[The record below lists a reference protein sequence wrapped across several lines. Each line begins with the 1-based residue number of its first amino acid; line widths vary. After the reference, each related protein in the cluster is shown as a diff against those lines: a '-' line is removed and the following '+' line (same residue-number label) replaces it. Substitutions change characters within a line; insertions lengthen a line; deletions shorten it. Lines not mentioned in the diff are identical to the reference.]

1 MALKNF
7 FFRENWLENEV
18 AGLKM
23 DLHFGPK
30 GPNMEFRNRILFN
43 FQSFRK
49 VEGKLLP
56 SMSLKN

>member
-1 MALKNF
+1 MTLKNF

-30 GPNMEFRNRILFN
+30 RPNMEFRNRILFN

-56 SMSLKN
+56 SM